1 MTDYIFQPT
10 IDEFKRQF
18 NVFSYTTDNEV
29 YDASVVLESYVE
41 ELLQSKSVEVSNI
54 IKANGYS
61 IPTTKDSNIFSIKQ
75 YILFSVAE
83 VITCGVVSNS
93 DIINYIREKSKS
105 FADMFYNNY
114 GKMIDS
120 VRSYDSIP
128 LEGVNLRQ

>member
-41 ELLQSKSVEVSNI
+41 ELLKSKSVEVSNI